1 MLFTH
6 FVGLILGMGAGFASL
21 FIGIYNK
28 HLAKDEKPKFM
39 LKLRALGYMGLAG
52 IILLILSGAA
62 LATPYWSNL
71 GVMPLFVAKLCLV
84 VVLFALVLTIDSKWR
99 KALKNGGGPD
109 LVTIQKLGRLAFP
122 VGILILLLA
131 VLQFH

>member
-1 MLFTH
+1 
-6 FVGLILGMGAGFASL
+6 
-21 FIGIYNK
+21 
-28 HLAKDEKPKFM
+28 
-39 LKLRALGYMGLAG
+39 
-52 IILLILSGAA
+52 
-62 LATPYWSNL
+62 
-71 GVMPLFVAKLCLV
+71 MPLFVAKLCLV